1 MAKLF
6 LDNGVVICFLSGF
19 VNTGGESTLLASSWD
34 CSWPF
39 FVCSGKA
46 GCQCAVL
53 KSHFH
58 LHSGQYLPHFG
69 LCSTQCKWFLR
80 ATLAA
85 KKSDIVFN
93 FWHCHLLTCR
103 HSCSRP
109 PGLDISGQS
118 RRSLRFLTGLPVI
131 HATQDLIWGSQ
142 AEMWLLSAKGIS
154 AVISRLFWRK
164 VRTEV
169 YSLRN

>member
-34 CSWPF
+34 WSWPF

>member
-1 MAKLF
+1 MSGAPFTRGGWLSKRPLHVNFCQPKALSRTAYLIMAILF
-6 LDNGVVICFLSGF
+6 LDHGVVIYFPSGF
-19 VNTGGESTLLASSWD
+19 ANSGGEWTLLASPWEWP
-34 CSWPF
+34 WPF

-46 GCQCAVL
+46 GCQWAVL

-93 FWHCHLLTCR
+93 FWHCHSLNCR
-103 HSCSRP
+103 RSCSRP
-109 PGLDISGQS
+109 PGLDGSG
-118 RRSLRFLTGLPVI
+118 
-131 HATQDLIWGSQ
+131 
-142 AEMWLLSAKGIS
+142 
-154 AVISRLFWRK
+154 
-164 VRTEV
+164 
-169 YSLRN
+169 